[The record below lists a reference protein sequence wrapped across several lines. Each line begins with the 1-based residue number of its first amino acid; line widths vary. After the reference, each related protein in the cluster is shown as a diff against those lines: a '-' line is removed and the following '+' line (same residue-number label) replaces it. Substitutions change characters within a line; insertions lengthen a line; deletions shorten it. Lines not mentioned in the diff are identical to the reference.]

1 MKEILFSWS
10 GGKDSSMALYS
21 LLRESRY
28 SITSLLTNL
37 TEGYDRITVHGV
49 RAELLEMQAEALGI
63 SLYKIYTSRQSSNK
77 EYEQAMEKT
86 FLHFQDM
93 GITTVAYG
101 DIFLEDLKR
110 YREKLLEKSGFS
122 GDLPHW
128 KRPTSSLAR
137 KFIESG
143 FKAVITC
150 VKSELLDRS
159 FAGRHYDEEFL
170 RDLPGN
176 VDPCGENGEF
186 HSFVFEGPIF
196 RKSLAVESGAIVT
209 RGPFH
214 YCDLL
219 PVS

>member
-10 GGKDSSMALYS
+10 GGKDSSMALYY
-21 LLRESRY
+21 LLRESTYRI
-28 SITSLLTNL
+28 SSLMTNL
-37 TEGYDRITVHGV
+37 TEGYDRISMHGV
-49 RAELLEMQAEALGI
+49 RVELLEMQAEALGF
-63 SLYKIYTSRQSSNK
+63 SLYKIYTSQKSSNE
-77 EYEQAMEKT
+77 EYEQAMGET
-86 FLHFQDM
+86 FLHFQGK

-101 DIFLEDLKR
+101 DIFLEDLKL

-122 GDLPHW
+122 GIYPIW

-143 FKAVITC
+143 FKAVVIC
-150 VKSELLDRS
+150 VKSELLDKS
-159 FAGRHYDEEFL
+159 FAGRPYNEEFL
-170 RDLPGN
+170 RDLPDN

-196 RKSLAVESGAIVT
+196 RKPLAVKTGKVVT

-219 PVS
+219 PA